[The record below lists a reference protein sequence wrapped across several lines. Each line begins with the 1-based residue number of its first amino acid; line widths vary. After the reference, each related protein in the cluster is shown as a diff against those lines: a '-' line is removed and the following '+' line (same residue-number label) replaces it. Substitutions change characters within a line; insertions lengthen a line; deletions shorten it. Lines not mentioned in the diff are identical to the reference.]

1 MGRGTALDKF
11 YQRARGDFPAPVPPL
26 TWLRY
31 DGADLSRLLVRAA
44 DDGLLEVLGPLLLGA
59 RVPMIIHRAGLAAI
73 ARPEDEKSNELKAK
87 QANATTPL
95 LADPQ
100 TFPVVVPAGAGP
112 GSKIRVKNPQTGAD
126 VNVIVPA
133 GVTAGGTFLVPLK
146 PAADENI

>member
-1 MGRGTALDKF
+1 MTRGRLARDALPPTT
-11 YQRARGDFPAPVPPL
+11 RGRVARDARRSRS
-26 TWLRY
+26 TITTR
-31 DGADLSRLLVRAA
+31 GAATTIYCCYYCR
-44 DDGLLEVLGPLLLGA
+44 
-59 RVPMIIHRAGLAAI
+59 
-73 ARPEDEKSNELKAK
+73 KSSELKAK
-87 QANATTPL
+87 QDATTPL

-133 GVTAGGTFLVPLK
+133 GITAGMQFLVPLK

>member
-1 MGRGTALDKF
+1 MGFKCSDAGCIVGTF
-11 YQRARGDFPAPVPPL
+11 VIAPI
-26 TWLRY
+26 
-31 DGADLSRLLVRAA
+31 LLIAV
-44 DDGLLEVLGPLLLGA
+44 
-59 RVPMIIHRAGLAAI
+59 AI
-73 ARPEDEKSNELKAK
+73 YCCYYCRKSSELKAK
-87 QANATTPL
+87 QDATTPL

-133 GVTAGGTFLVPLK
+133 GITAGMTFLVPLK

>member
-1 MGRGTALDKF
+1 MSGYCR
-11 YQRARGDFPAPVPPL
+11 
-26 TWLRY
+26 
-31 DGADLSRLLVRAA
+31 
-44 DDGLLEVLGPLLLGA
+44 
-59 RVPMIIHRAGLAAI
+59 
-73 ARPEDEKSNELKAK
+73 KSSELKAK
-87 QANATTPL
+87 QDATTPL

-133 GVTAGGTFLVPLK
+133 GTTAGMQFLVPLK

>member
-1 MGRGTALDKF
+1 MNIT
-11 YQRARGDFPAPVPPL
+11 
-26 TWLRY
+26 
-31 DGADLSRLLVRAA
+31 SRAA
-44 DDGLLEVLGPLLLGA
+44 QANQPHKVMGFHCSDAGCIVGTFVIAPILL
-59 RVPMIIHRAGLAAI
+59 IAAVI
-73 ARPEDEKSNELKAK
+73 WCCYYCKKSNELKAK

-100 TFPVVVPAGAGP
+100 TFPVVVPVGAGP

-133 GVTAGGTFLVPLK
+133 GITAGMQFLVPLK

>member
-1 MGRGTALDKF
+1 MGFHCSDAGCIVGTF
-11 YQRARGDFPAPVPPL
+11 VIAPI
-26 TWLRY
+26 
-31 DGADLSRLLVRAA
+31 LLIA
-44 DDGLLEVLGPLLLGA
+44 
-59 RVPMIIHRAGLAAI
+59 AAI
-73 ARPEDEKSNELKAK
+73 WCCYYCKKSNELKAK
-87 QANATTPL
+87 QAANATTPL

-133 GVTAGGTFLVPLK
+133 GITAGMQFLVPLK